1 MATRRA
7 FSQEDTNLQT
17 ATVATS
23 RARQYK
29 DIDLSF
35 TAKPSGE
42 IFKKTDAAA
51 VKQAVRTILL
61 TNTLEKPF
69 RPDFGGNFREELFE
83 LATDNVTQPIIRE
96 KIIKQIQRHEPR
108 AEITNVDVKLLPD
121 QNQVAATIEFRVVN
135 TEEVVSFTTTLSRL
149 R

>member
-17 ATVATS
+17 ATIATS